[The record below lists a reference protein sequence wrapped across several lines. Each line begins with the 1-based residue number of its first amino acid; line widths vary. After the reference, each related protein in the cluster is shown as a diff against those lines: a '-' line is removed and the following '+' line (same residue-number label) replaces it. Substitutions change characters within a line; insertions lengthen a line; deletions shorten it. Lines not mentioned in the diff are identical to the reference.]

1 VNSPRLAFEDV
12 ACLRGGRLLF
22 EGLSFALDEG
32 GAALVTGPNGAGK
45 SSLIRVA
52 AGLLKPAA
60 GIVTIEG
67 ERALLTEAAA
77 LDPELPVAK
86 ALGFWAELDGRRDA
100 AEAALDAV
108 GLAELAPVPV
118 RLLSTGQRRRIGA
131 RGGERGAG
139 VAARRAGQ
147 WAGSGC
153 GRDAEPFDF
162 RASVERRDRG
172 SRDASADP
180 YPRRAWRGDRG
191 SGVSGFA
198 SLVWRELRRAW
209 AAGGLTLPVAFF
221 LLVAILFPFA
231 IGPEGKL
238 LARIGGGV
246 IWAAALLA
254 ALLPVERL
262 VNPDLESGV
271 LDQLAVRGWTDAS
284 VAAAKTLG
292 HWLGFAPTLL
302 AATVITAGLLNLSL
316 DQTHAALIALL
327 IGTPG
332 LAALGVATAALTAGL
347 RGAGAVAGLVMLPF
361 AVPLLIFGAG
371 AMTGDASAMK
381 LLGAVSLLLVAGC
394 PFVAGAAMRMG
405 RG

>member
-1 VNSPRLAFEDV
+1 M
-12 ACLRGGRLLF
+12 
-22 EGLSFALDEG
+22 
-32 GAALVTGPNGAGK
+32 
-45 SSLIRVA
+45 
-52 AGLLKPAA
+52 
-60 GIVTIEG
+60 
-67 ERALLTEAAA
+67 
-77 LDPELPVAK
+77 
-86 ALGFWAELDGRRDA
+86 
-100 AEAALDAV
+100 
-108 GLAELAPVPV
+108 
-118 RLLSTGQRRRIGA
+118 
-131 RGGERGAG
+131 
-139 VAARRAGQ
+139 
-147 WAGSGC
+147 
-153 GRDAEPFDF
+153 
-162 RASVERRDRG
+162 
-172 SRDASADP
+172 
-180 YPRRAWRGDRG
+180 
-191 SGVSGFA
+191 SGFA

-209 AAGGLTLPVAFF
+209 AAGGLTLPVVFF
-221 LLVAILFPFA
+221 LLVAVLFPFA

-238 LARIGGGV
+238 LARVGGGV

-271 LDQLAVRGWTDAS
+271 IDQLAVRGWHDAN

-302 AATVITAGLLNLSL
+302 VATVIAAALLNLSL
-316 DQTHAALIALL
+316 DQTRAALIALL

-371 AMTGDASAMK
+371 AMTGDASAIK
-381 LLGAVSLLLVAGC
+381 LLGAVSLVLVAGC